1 MRGDP
6 ENASKF
12 GSDFENLSINDGIM
26 CWLMCYRLASSCL
39 VSSFVTVS
47 MFLINEIY
55 EHIETYLFRGHV
67 TVN

>member
-1 MRGDP
+1 MRADP

-12 GSDFENLSINDGIM
+12 GSDFEILLINDGIM
-26 CWLMCYRLASSCL
+26 RWLMCYRLASSCL

-55 EHIETYLFRGHV
+55 EHIEKYLFRGHV

>member
-1 MRGDP
+1 MSGDP
-6 ENASKF
+6 ETVSKF
-12 GSDFENLSINDGIM
+12 GSDFENLWINDGIM

-55 EHIETYLFRGHV
+55 EHIEKYLFRAYM
-67 TVN
+67 TIN

>member
-1 MRGDP
+1 MPGDP

-12 GSDFENLSINDGIM
+12 GSDFENLSINDGII

-39 VSSFVTVS
+39 VSSFVIVS
-47 MFLINEIY
+47 MLFLKKYTSILKK
-55 EHIETYLFRGHV
+55 YLFRGHV